1 MAETQK
7 PDGADV
13 SIIRQWRR
21 NRVGAAGLVLSVVQF
36 LMHAAWIG
44 ITETAARSGHLKDAS
59 ISDGFAW
66 AVVLLMISSFA
77 ASLVALFLSLY
88 GAIHGRPRTP
98 ALIGLALSFFCGTL
112 VTFLLVLT
120 ALAGGGR

>member
-1 MAETQK
+1 MVTQES
-7 PDGADV
+7 DRADAG
-13 SIIRQWRR
+13 IIRQWRR
-21 NRVGAAGLVLSVVQF
+21 NRVGSAGLLLSIVQL

-44 ITETAARSGHLKDAS
+44 ITETAARRGHLKDAS

-66 AVVLLMISSFA
+66 AVVLLMIGSFA

-88 GAIHGRPRTP
+88 GSIHGRPRTP
-98 ALIGLALSFFCGTL
+98 ALIGLAISFFCGTL